1 MSKGSAALLA
11 ALANR
16 RSYYA
21 LRNKSPISD
30 AKIQSILSSIML
42 KTPSAF
48 NSQSTRTILLLNKEH
63 EKLWNI
69 TKDVLLA
76 RIGPERF
83 QQTGPRLDGFKAA
96 YGTVLFYEDQ
106 PVISALK
113 EKFPPYAEN
122 FESWSE
128 HTSGMHQ
135 LMTWIALE
143 EEGFGA
149 NLQHYNPVIDEKV
162 AAAWDVPATWKLRAQ
177 LVFGVPEGE
186 RPAEKEKMPLEELM
200 KVFGAEE

>member
-1 MSKGSAALLA
+1 MSKASASLLA
-11 ALANR
+11 SLANR

-21 LRNKSPISD
+21 LRNSSPIPD
-30 AKIQSILSSIML
+30 TKIQSIVSSIMF

-48 NSQSTRTILLLNKEH
+48 NSQSTRAILLLNDQH

-69 TKDVLLA
+69 TKEILLA
-76 RIGPERF
+76 KIGPERF
-83 QQTGPRLDGFKAA
+83 QQTGPKLDGFKAA

-106 PVISALK
+106 SVIAELK
-113 EKFPPYAEN
+113 KKFPLYAEN
-122 FESWSE
+122 FDAWSE

-135 LMTWIALE
+135 LMAWMALE

-149 NLQHYNPVIDEKV
+149 NLQHYNPVIDERV
-162 AAAWDVPATWKLRAQ
+162 AEAWGVPGTWKLRAQ

-186 RPAEKEKMPLEELM
+186 RPAEKEKLALGELL
-200 KVFGAEE
+200 KVYGAKI

>member
-21 LRNKSPISD
+21 LRRESPIADS
-30 AKIQSILSSIML
+30 KIQSILGSVMH

-48 NSQSTRTILLLNKEH
+48 NSQTTRTILLLNQEH

-69 TKDVLLA
+69 TKDVLLGL
-76 RIGPERF
+76 IGPEAF
-83 QQTGPRLDGFKAA
+83 KKTGPKLDGFKAA

-106 PVISALK
+106 PVVEDLK
-113 EKFPPYAEN
+113 AKFPLYADN
-122 FESWSE
+122 FEPWSE

-135 LMTWIALE
+135 LMAWVALE

-149 NLQHYNPVIDEKV
+149 NLQHYNPIIDEKV
-162 AAAWDVPATWKLRAQ
+162 AANWNVPASWKMRAQ
-177 LVFGVPEGE
+177 LVFGVPDEG
-186 RPAEKEKMPLEELM
+186 RPAEKEKMPLGELM
-200 KVFGAEE
+200 KVYGAKI

>member
-1 MSKGSAALLA
+1 MTKGSAAVLA

-16 RSYYA
+16 RSYYV
-21 LRNKSPISD
+21 LRHESPIAD
-30 AKIQSILSSIML
+30 AKIQSILNEVML

-48 NSQSTRTILLLNKEH
+48 NSQSTRAILLLNQEH

-83 QQTGPRLDGFKAA
+83 KQTGLKLDGFKAA

-106 PVISALK
+106 PVISELK
-113 EKFPPYAEN
+113 EKFPSYAAN
-122 FESWSE
+122 FEAWSE

-135 LMTWIALE
+135 LMAWIALE

-177 LVFGVPEGE
+177 LVFGVPEGD
-186 RPAEKEKMPLEELM
+186 RPAEKEKKPLDELL
-200 KVFGAEE
+200 KVYGARI

>member
-1 MSKGSAALLA
+1 MSKGSASLLA

-21 LRNKSPISD
+21 LRRESPIPDS
-30 AKIQSILSSIML
+30 KIQSILGSIMH

-48 NSQSTRTILLLNKEH
+48 NSQTTRTILLLNQEH

-83 QQTGPRLDGFKAA
+83 KPTGAKLDGFKAA

-106 PVISALK
+106 PVIEDLK
-113 EKFPPYAEN
+113 AKFPLYAEN
-122 FESWSE
+122 FEPWSE

-135 LMTWIALE
+135 LMAWVALE

-149 NLQHYNPVIDEKV
+149 NLQHYNPIIDEKV
-162 AAAWDVPATWKLRAQ
+162 AANWNVPASWKLRAQ
-177 LVFGVPEGE
+177 LVFGVPEGD
-186 RPAEKEKMPLEELM
+186 RPAEKEKKELGEVL
-200 KVFGAEE
+200 KVYGAKI

>member
-21 LRNKSPISD
+21 LRNQSPIPD
-30 AKIQSILSSIML
+30 RAIQAILSKIML
-42 KTPSAF
+42 QTPSAF
-48 NSQSTRTILLLNKEH
+48 NSQSTRAILLLNKEH

-69 TKDVLLA
+69 TKEILLA

-83 QQTGPRLDGFKAA
+83 QKTEPKLDGFKAG

-106 PVISALK
+106 PVVSALK
-113 EKFPPYAEN
+113 EKFPSYAEN
-122 FESWSE
+122 FDAWSE

-135 LMTWIALE
+135 LMTWMALE

-149 NLQHYNPVIDEKV
+149 NLQHYNPVIDERV
-162 AAAWDVPATWKLRAQ
+162 AETWGVPGTWKLRSQ

-186 RPAEKEKMPLEELM
+186 RPAEKEKLPLEELV